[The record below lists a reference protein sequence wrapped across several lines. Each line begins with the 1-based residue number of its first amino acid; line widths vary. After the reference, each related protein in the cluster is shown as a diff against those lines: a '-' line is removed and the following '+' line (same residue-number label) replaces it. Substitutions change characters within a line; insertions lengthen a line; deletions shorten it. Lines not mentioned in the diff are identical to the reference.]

1 MAYPTNP
8 TTGDTYV
15 LGSKTWTYN
24 GTNWV
29 NQATFASGSSAS
41 VAFSDLT
48 STPTTL
54 AGYGITDG
62 GSGSGGGAM
71 EFIASSG
78 ALSNVADVSFTQFDA
93 TKYDHYVFALQNV
106 IPDTNGANLFARLR
120 PTGSSTYSAT
130 SGNYETAGSARTA
143 FVLADSVG
151 TNTHGYGVGGLFNL
165 YALHLTDEYTFA
177 DTVNLIYTRNNG
189 VTTQTISYAGAGN
202 IYKQA
207 TAVDAIRFF
216 FSSGNIFSGEI
227 VMYGIRNSA
236 SGGGGAG
243 GGSVAFSD
251 LTSTP
256 TTLAGY
262 GITDGAS
269 ESAAVG
275 TVIYHSANTAP
286 TGFIKANG
294 AAISRTTYADLFT
307 AIGTTFGSGDGS
319 STFNVPDLRGEFPRG
334 WDDGRGID
342 ASRSFGSAQ
351 ADQMESHNHSV
362 PSAANFGGN
371 HDRIVVG
378 TGVFSSNN
386 ASTDFTG
393 GTSNSS
399 ENRPRNIALLACIK
413 YQSTSSGG
421 GGGSLSNIVEDT
433 TPQLGGNLDAQTFDI
448 TTTGKI
454 LYANMYAT
462 EGDLPSA
469 TTYHGMF
476 AHVHGTGAGYF
487 AHGGNWI
494 KLANHADLSSA
505 SGSTTAGG
513 VGTYSLLGKADGST
527 TSLGTDVSGS
537 SLRYSST
544 YSYSPSYYGMS
555 GSAPSGTWRCMSVGG
570 AYNLSTTAANSTTV
584 TIFLRIS

>member
-1 MAYPTNP
+1 MGYPTNP
-8 TTGDTYV
+8 TSGDTYT

-29 NQATFASGSSAS
+29 NQATFASGS
-41 VAFSDLT
+41 T
-48 STPTTL
+48 
-54 AGYGITDG
+54 
-62 GSGSGGGAM
+62 
-71 EFIASSG
+71 
-78 ALSNVADVSFTQFDA
+78 AD
-93 TKYDHYVFALQNV
+93 
-106 IPDTNGANLFARLR
+106 
-120 PTGSSTYSAT
+120 
-130 SGNYETAGSARTA
+130 
-143 FVLADSVG
+143 
-151 TNTHGYGVGGLFNL
+151 
-165 YALHLTDEYTFA
+165 
-177 DTVNLIYTRNNG
+177 
-189 VTTQTISYAGAGN
+189 
-202 IYKQA
+202 
-207 TAVDAIRFF
+207 
-216 FSSGNIFSGEI
+216 
-227 VMYGIRNSA
+227 
-236 SGGGGAG
+236 
-243 GGSVAFSD
+243 VAFSD

-262 GITDGAS
+262 GITDGATGTG
-269 ESAAVG
+269 ESVPVG
-275 TVIYHSANTAP
+275 TVIYHSANTPPTNFIKANGDAVSRTTYADLFTVIGTTYGAGDGSTTFNVPDLRGEFMRGWDDSRGIDTSRSFGSAQADELKAHTHTFSTHYNTGAGGVPLQGTSSP
-286 TGFIKANG
+286 TGTVTTSSTGGTETRPRNIALLACIKYQATSGSGSGGGGSYANSDVDTHLNQGTATSNQVLSWNGTDYAWVSNSIANSSVSAGTVIYHAANTPPTNFIKANG
-294 AAISRTTYADLFT
+294 AAISRTTYADLFA

-334 WDDGRGID
+334 WDDSRGVD
-342 ASRSFGSAQ
+342 SGRSFGSAQ
-351 ADQMESHNHSV
+351 SDQMESHSHS
-362 PSAANFGGN
+362 
-371 HDRIVVG
+371 
-378 TGVFSSNN
+378 
-386 ASTDFTG
+386 FTG
-393 GTSNSS
+393 GGNNQGGFSYGKVTATGGGTAFTITTSSQGATSNSS

-487 AHGGNWI
+487 AHGGNWV

-513 VGTYSLLGKADGST
+513 VGTYSLLGKTDGST

-570 AYNLSTTAANSTTV
+570 AYNDTTTAAKSTTV